1 MAKNIRRSKRVQT
14 VDYYD
19 DMSITYNADYHMSL
33 DIQKTHHQPKQ
44 IELETLTPSQVKYL
58 NSIKNNIVTIAHGSA
73 GTGKSWC
80 AATYASQQLLAKR
93 YKKIIIT
100 RPAVECGEK
109 LGFLPGDINEKYR
122 EYLTPLLSIFH
133 KTFGHNYTE
142 YLIKTKAIDAR
153 PLAFM
158 RGTTFEDCIVIL
170 DESQNLSKEQ
180 MLMFLTRIGQNCKII
195 INGDTKQSDIRG
207 TSGLEDA
214 IKRIGNVDKVGV
226 VEFTTDDIVRSG
238 IMKDI
243 LIAYQK

>member
-1 MAKNIRRSKRVQT
+1 MTKKIRRSKRVQT

-58 NSIKNNIVTIAHGSA
+58 NSIKNNIVTIGHGSA
-73 GTGKSWC
+73 GTGKSFV

-170 DESQNLSKEQ
+170 DESANTTKEQ

-195 INGDTKQSDIRG
+195 INGDTAQSDIRG